1 MGHMPHPV
9 PSESYLREEITALQ
23 EEGFDTSEPARRL
36 DSLAGRT
43 EEDARR
49 ERAQI
54 LALLADLPRRSDFA
68 YEEPSDLAAIRA
80 ARPDGPRRL
89 PGKLGKRFLADR
101 TLGAW
106 LGRAAGC
113 LLGKPCEGW
122 SREKIERALRA
133 LGEWPL
139 SDYWP
144 RVEHLPAGFAF
155 WGAPAADRDT
165 IFYPRPTDGQLRGNI
180 TRMQRD
186 DDMDYPILGLH
197 ILETHGPEFT
207 TADVGRTWLAR
218 LPYHCVYTAE
228 RVAYRNLVN
237 ELAPPASA
245 THGNPYRE
253 WIGAQIRA
261 DVLGWACPG
270 NPELAAEFAWRD
282 AALSHTKNG
291 IYGEMFFAAL
301 LAAAFVESDLHK
313 LIQIALSEIPS
324 NCRLREAVLDTVEWC
339 DADSDRQSGSDR
351 ESGSD
356 WQATWER
363 IDQKYGHY
371 HGVHTINNAA
381 VVLMGL
387 LHSPLC
393 GSGGDYERA
402 IAISVMGGWD
412 TDCNGATAG
421 SVMGAIL
428 GAKALPEK
436 WIAPLHD
443 RISSIVIG
451 YTDTRL
457 SRLARRTGAVQQQ
470 ILKR

>member
-1 MGHMPHPV
+1 MPHPV
-9 PSESYLREEITALQ
+9 PGESYLREEITALQ

-36 DSLAGRT
+36 DSLAGRA
-43 EEDARR
+43 EEDALR

-54 LALLADLPRRSDFA
+54 LDLLRALPRRSDFA
-68 YEEPSDLAAIRA
+68 YDEPSDLDAIRA

-89 PGKLGKRFLADR
+89 PGKLSKRFLASR

-106 LGRAAGC
+106 LGRSAGC

-122 SREKIERALRA
+122 HRTKIERALRA

-144 RVEHLPAGFAF
+144 SREQLPDGFAF
-155 WGAPAADRDT
+155 RGAPDAAADA
-165 IFYPRPTDGQLRGNI
+165 IFYPQPTDGQLRGNI

-197 ILETHGPEFT
+197 ILESHGPEFT

-245 THGNPYRE
+245 THANPYRE

-270 NPELAAEFAWRD
+270 NPELAAELAWRD

-301 LAAAFVESDLHK
+301 LAAAFVESDLHT
-313 LIQIALSEIPS
+313 LIEIGLSEIPA

-339 DADSDRQSGSDR
+339 GADSAW
-351 ESGSD
+351 E
-356 WQATWER
+356 ATWER
-363 IDQKYGHY
+363 VNEKYGHY

-381 VVLMGL
+381 VVLMAL
-387 LHSPLC
+387 LH
-393 GSGGDYERA
+393 SGGDYERA

-457 SRLARRTGAVQQQ
+457 SYLARRTGAVQQQ
-470 ILKR
+470 ILEA